1 MSSKCGPDINEN
13 GLVLFLDAANRL
25 SYPGS
30 GTAWSDLSGN
40 SNTGTLTNGPT
51 FSAGNQGS
59 IVFDGADDYVNI
71 PYNSGLIPNN
81 LTLSAWINRT
91 AVVNYAHFIG
101 IPASNTTWLPPY
113 ISYGIEYIG
122 TTDTISFVTGYTDN
136 NFDYTNVT
144 SFGNGVWF
152 HFTATYDK
160 SNVKI
165 YINGTLQTTRAETRT
180 LYASTANFYIGSNN
194 TGIAYPFN
202 GKIANTLLYNRALSA
217 TEVSQNYEATK
228 TRFGL

>member
-1 MSSKCGPDINEN
+1 MAGASGPDLVQD
-13 GLVLFLDAANRL
+13 GLVLAVDAADKN
-25 SYPGS
+25 SYVGS
-30 GTAWSDLSGN
+30 GTTWRDLSGN
-40 SNTGTLTNGPT
+40 SNNGTLTNGPT
-51 FSAGNQGS
+51 FNVSNYGN
-59 IVFDGADDYVNI
+59 ILFDGTNDYVSI

-81 LTLSAWINRT
+81 LTLSVWINRT
-91 AVVNYAHFIG
+91 SAVYYAHFIG
-101 IPASNTTWLPPY
+101 IPVSNTTWTSPFT
-113 ISYGIEYIG
+113 SYGIEYIG

-194 TGIAYPFN
+194 MTSEYPFN
-202 GKIANTLLYNRALSA
+202 GKIANTLLYNRSLSA
-217 TEVSQNYEATK
+217 TEVLQNYNATK

>member
-1 MSSKCGPDINEN
+1 MATRYSPSIVTS
-13 GLVLFLDAANRL
+13 GLVLCLDAADKN
-25 SYPGS
+25 SYT
-30 GTAWSDLSGN
+30 GTGTTWRDLSGN
-40 SNTGTLTNGPT
+40 NNSGSLTNGPT
-51 FSAGNQGS
+51 FSNDNKGV
-59 IVFDGADDYVNI
+59 IVFDGTNDYVSI

-81 LTLSAWINRT
+81 LTLSVWINRT
-91 AVVNYAHFIG
+91 SAVYYAHFIG
-101 IPASNTTWLPPY
+101 IPVSNTTWTSPY
-113 ISYGIEYIG
+113 TSYGIEYIG
-122 TTDTISFVTGYTDN
+122 TTDTISFITGYTDN

-165 YINGTLQTTRAETRT
+165 YINGTLQTTRAEPRT

-194 TGIAYPFN
+194 TTSEYPFN
-202 GKIANTLLYNRALSA
+202 GKIANTLLYNRSLSA
-217 TEVSQNYEATK
+217 TEVLQNYNATK